1 ARRCVDMQ
9 APVLAQEFRPVR
21 DFRNGAVWH
30 LLRIH
35 VGMPGYVEQT
45 PGIAGGFAGQAVG
58 RIERGDTVDVEII
71 TEGARAQGRQR
82 NAPYTV
88 GIATEVCARTRGKAG
103 NVAATGQAHCLGLRR
118 AQAKDDVAVVEELGR
133 SYRWR
138 AAELCQGGAGGK
150 AQ

>member
-1 ARRCVDMQ
+1 
-9 APVLAQEFRPVR
+9 
-21 DFRNGAVWH
+21 
-30 LLRIH
+30 
-35 VGMPGYVEQT
+35 
-45 PGIAGGFAGQAVG
+45 
-58 RIERGDTVDVEII
+58 
-71 TEGARAQGRQR
+71 ARAQGRQR

-150 AQ
+150 AQEDQGRNSACTVHCSRFLIFPFAMRAGMSLRFCWQDSII